1 MVENK
6 IITTRIF
13 YNNNKNRRKF
23 QSKKSKVMKLILP
36 SLSLLVLVLNSQITN
51 SSATEEEVVKSQINS
66 NSDNNLTSE
75 EVQADNISNIGP
87 IEDSETE
94 NEDDLS
100 EEIQKLEEQVRAL
113 DLENAEL
120 RARNLELNSRMLRMS
135 SRHQDIV
142 FALTWQYDQLERK
155 AQVYYNSFQTQKQ
168 NFGEI
173 ATRMIEPVKNGNAG
187 KPSLIPLLWANSLA
201 RKQQQEK
208 TEKEIRE
215 MEKEERKIQQEQ
227 ERFDRPVARSYSRI
241 PIHHPGSFKKLSDS
255 QLIGLTLKTAMS
267 EEEDAENSASFD
279 NNNRSQTGPIPSF
292 GRNHRRNN
300 GLIRK
305 RNLNN
310 KNKLDIF
317 DGVSLL
323 KDFDKRIGGI
333 RR

>member
-1 MVENK
+1 
-6 IITTRIF
+6 
-13 YNNNKNRRKF
+13 
-23 QSKKSKVMKLILP
+23 MKLILP
-36 SLSLLVLVLNSQITN
+36 SLSLLVLGLSSQITN
-51 SSATEEEVVKSQINS
+51 ISATEVDEVVQSQVDGNNDLAAEALPVENNNS
-66 NSDNNLTSE
+66 NSDNNDTNNE
-75 EVQADNISNIGP
+75 EQDQEDN
-87 IEDSETE
+87 
-94 NEDDLS
+94 LS
-100 EEIQKLEEQVRAL
+100 EEIQKLEQQVRAL

-120 RARNLELNSRMLRMS
+120 RARNLELSSRMLRMS

-142 FALTWQYDQLERK
+142 LALTWQYDQLERK

-173 ATRMIEPVKNGNAG
+173 ATRMIEPVKDDKRG

-215 MEKEERKIQQEQ
+215 IEKEEMKIQQEQ
-227 ERFDRPVARSYSRI
+227 EKYDRPVARSYSRSSI
-241 PIHHPGSFKKLSDS
+241 STHHPGSFKKLSDS

-267 EEEDAENSASFD
+267 EEEDAENSASY
-279 NNNRSQTGPIPSF
+279 NNEPQTGPIPRF
-292 GRNHRRNN
+292 GRNNRKSN

-323 KDFDKRIGGI
+323 QDFDKRIGGI

>member
-1 MVENK
+1 
-6 IITTRIF
+6 
-13 YNNNKNRRKF
+13 
-23 QSKKSKVMKLILP
+23 MKLILP
-36 SLSLLVLVLNSQITN
+36 GLTLLVLGLGSQITN
-51 SSATEEEVVKSQINS
+51 ISATETEEVVQSPDS
-66 NSDNNLTSE
+66 NNN
-75 EVQADNISNIGP
+75 VIDSNIGSGNGSVEEP
-87 IEDSETE
+87 EQEQE
-94 NEDDLS
+94 QDLS

-120 RARNLELNSRMLRMS
+120 RARNLELSSRMLRMS

-142 FALTWQYDQLERK
+142 LALSWQYDQLERK

-173 ATRMIEPVKNGNAG
+173 ATRMIEPIKDNNRG

-201 RKQQQEK
+201 RKKQQEK
-208 TEKEIRE
+208 TEQEIRE
-215 MEKEERKIQQEQ
+215 IEREEISIQREQ
-227 ERFDRPVARSYSRI
+227 ESFDRPVARSYSRI

-267 EEEDAENSASFD
+267 EEEDAENSASF
-279 NNNRSQTGPIPSF
+279 NNNNNNGPQTGPIPRF
-292 GRNHRRNN
+292 VRNNRKSN

>member
-1 MVENK
+1 
-6 IITTRIF
+6 
-13 YNNNKNRRKF
+13 
-23 QSKKSKVMKLILP
+23 MKLILP
-36 SLSLLVLVLNSQITN
+36 SLSLLVLGLSSQITN
-51 SSATEEEVVKSQINS
+51 ISATEVEEVVQSKVDGNNDLAADALSVENS
-66 NSDNNLTSE
+66 NTDNSDNGNTDQE
-75 EVQADNISNIGP
+75 QDQE
-87 IEDSETE
+87 
-94 NEDDLS
+94 DLS

-120 RARNLELNSRMLRMS
+120 RARNLELSSRMLRMS

-142 FALTWQYDQLERK
+142 LALTWQYDQLERK

-173 ATRMIEPVKNGNAG
+173 ATRMIEPVKDDKRG

-208 TEKEIRE
+208 TEMEIRE
-215 MEKEERKIQQEQ
+215 IEREEMKIQQEQ
-227 ERFDRPVARSYSRI
+227 EKYDRPVARSYSRSSI
-241 PIHHPGSFKKLSDS
+241 PTHHPGSFKKLSDS

-267 EEEDAENSASFD
+267 EEDEDAENSASY
-279 NNNRSQTGPIPSF
+279 NNEPQTGPIPRF
-292 GRNHRRNN
+292 GRNNRKSN